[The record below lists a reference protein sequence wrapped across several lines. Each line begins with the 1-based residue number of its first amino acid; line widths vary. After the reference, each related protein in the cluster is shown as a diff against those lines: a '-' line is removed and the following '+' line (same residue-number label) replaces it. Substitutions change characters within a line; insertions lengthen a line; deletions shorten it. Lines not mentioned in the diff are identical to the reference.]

1 MQSGVAITFFMS
13 DCHIEVLYTLIAG
26 LFHTV
31 KPLLSGH
38 PRGMAG
44 WPLKTGSTKQSNAI
58 KNDNFRVNGCMKK

>member
-13 DCHIEVLYTLIAG
+13 DCHIEVLYSLIAG

-38 PRGMAG
+38 PRGMA
-44 WPLKTGSTKQSNAI
+44 LKTGSTEQSNAI